1 MFIGHF
7 AVGFAAKRWAPRTSL
22 GVLLAAPLLAD
33 MLFPVL
39 VLAGVERAHIVE
51 GETPFLHL
59 SLDSYPWSH
68 SLLMDLVWAA
78 LFAGIVWWRA
88 KDRAAAL
95 VVAIGVLS
103 HWVLD
108 WITHRPDMP
117 LWPGGPEYGL
127 GLWYSLRWTVVVE
140 SVMLAVGVALY
151 VAATAAKDRTG
162 RLALAALAALLALA
176 YVGNVMSPPPP
187 GIGAVAVTGVVAAV
201 LMPLWA
207 WWIDR
212 HREPVGR

>member
-88 KDRAAAL
+88 KDR
-95 VVAIGVLS
+95 
-103 HWVLD
+103 
-108 WITHRPDMP
+108 
-117 LWPGGPEYGL
+117 
-127 GLWYSLRWTVVVE
+127 
-140 SVMLAVGVALY
+140 
-151 VAATAAKDRTG
+151 TG